1 MACAAVDIAPAV
13 PFLEHT
19 AEVLEAQG
27 RDQGR
32 NGRELGAVR
41 MAAQGQGDVMGKA
54 FVDKG
59 RMMGQHDDK
68 SIFRNLSQRFPDI
81 LFPFFGKGF
90 ITLGKAV
97 ISGGDIKRPAV
108 AAIAAPQALAAAAA
122 GLEGGIAQYPDRRVI
137 EHGCN
142 RIETAVIL
150 VIAIAEVD
158 AVREAAGIGFEDG
171 LGLGQQGQFIDEVAC
186 DFQAVHALCRYGIEG
201 FLQSPGTEKEPHV
214 QVREL
219 ADFIA
224 VEIIGQ
230 VLVFQDMVGRIQ
242 IAFAQEIARSA
253 GGESRHGDQRRQAFE
268 ERPARHARRAPLTPT
283 PSPAAPGP
291 AEKAGYGDDDQA
303 GKGQETGQQPD
314 QAGHGLA
321 VIETFPARR
330 DEAGKEVFI
339 MVETGCR

>member
-1 MACAAVDIAPAV
+1 MSTFKCKMCGGELHINPGESVAVCEYCGTTQTLPK
-13 PFLEHT
+13 L
-19 AEVLEAQG
+19 
-27 RDQGR
+27 
-32 NGRELGAVR
+32 
-41 MAAQGQGDVMGKA
+41 
-54 FVDKG
+54 
-59 RMMGQHDDK
+59 DD
-68 SIFRNLSQRFPDI
+68 
-81 LFPFFGKGF
+81 
-90 ITLGKAV
+90 
-97 ISGGDIKRPAV
+97 
-108 AAIAAPQALAAAAA
+108 
-122 GLEGGIAQYPDRRVI
+122 DRRVNLYDRAN
-137 EHGCN
+137 HFRRN
-142 RIETAVIL
+142 N
-150 VIAIAEVD
+150 D
-158 AVREAAGIGFEDG
+158 FDKAAGIYEQILNENKTDAEAYWS
-171 LGLGQQGQFIDEVAC
+171 LV
-186 DFQAVHALCRYGIEG
+186 LCRYGIEG

-230 VLVFQDMVGRIQ
+230 VLVFQDMVGRIL

-291 AEKAGYGDDDQA
+291 AEKAGYGDDNQA

-330 DEAGKEVFI
+330 DETGKEVFI
-339 MVETGCR
+339 MVEAGCR